1 MTESEAFEHWID
13 TFDGELVV
21 TNRLIWA
28 AAWKAATK
36 AEREAC
42 AALLDGTDLSSAPDE
57 MKGWLANM
65 LLAYANAMRARSN
78 K

>member
-13 TFDGELVV
+13 TFDGGLVV

-28 AAWKAATK
+28 AAWKAATE

-42 AALLDGTDLSSAPDE
+42 AKKVRALAPPFEQTRHGTTDYERGVLDAVDAIAL
-57 MKGWLANM
+57 
-65 LLAYANAMRARSN
+65 
-78 K
+78 

>member
-42 AALLDGTDLSSAPDE
+42 AKVCEQTGDTTGECPE
-57 MKGWLANM
+57 MAGYCADAIRM
-65 LLAYANAMRARSN
+65 RSN
-78 K
+78 R